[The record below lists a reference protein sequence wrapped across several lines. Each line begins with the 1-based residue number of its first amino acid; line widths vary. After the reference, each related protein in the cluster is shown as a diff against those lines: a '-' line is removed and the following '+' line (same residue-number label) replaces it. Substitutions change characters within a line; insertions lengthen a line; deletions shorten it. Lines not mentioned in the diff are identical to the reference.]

1 MDHARGYQAIDELL
15 DYAARLAVDLDDQS
29 LGHGIID
36 LARSARKEIQFIG
49 LTGGAKQ
56 IPQNSYEG
64 LLLYQLLPEV
74 AHRLMSRRGI
84 TVLRLPE
91 ERPDADIASANGD
104 RIRILVGNCMEN
116 ASFDLIAE
124 KVRDRFDP
132 SYRNTKTFFACEA
145 IDRNPLEGNLIE
157 IATTRVQPATALG
170 QDYFSRL
177 FSLSHRLSD
186 THRGYSWLPAPENT
200 QDISNIS
207 TLEVSY

>member
-1 MDHARGYQAIDELL
+1 MDPARGYQAIDKLL

-36 LARSARKEIQFIG
+36 LARSARKEIQAIG
-49 LTGGAKQ
+49 LTGGARQ

-64 LLLYQLLPEV
+64 MLLYQLLPE
-74 AHRLMSRRGI
+74 AASRLMTRRGI
-84 TVLRLPE
+84 TMMRLPD
-91 ERPDADIASANGD
+91 ERPDADIATASGN
-104 RIRILVGNCMEN
+104 RIRYLIGNCMEN

-132 SYRNTKTFFACEA
+132 SYKNPNTFFACEA
-145 IDRNPLEGNLIE
+145 IDRNPLQGNLVE
-157 IATTRVQPATALG
+157 IATTRIHPATELG

-186 THRGYSWLPAPENT
+186 THRGYNWSPQPGST
-200 QDISNIS
+200 QDTPNVC
-207 TLEVSY
+207 LFEAPA